1 MGIFKSKATKAL
13 EQKMI
18 IKRTINSMNKQIA
31 DLEVAKKSYID
42 KAKVAKQNGLES
54 QYNLALSGYKMTIA
68 QQKRAQE
75 MLLNFELTSQ
85 MKDMSAM
92 TGEFLKSLGILSKEM
107 VKLTKDK
114 EFLKVQQEFEKAME
128 GVERR
133 TEQMDVF
140 MEMSEDGFKNST
152 TSEDTISDED
162 FAKII
167 EEESIQDD
175 MKKSTETEIDEELKK
190 LQDRIS
196 AQQ

>member
-1 MGIFKSKATKAL
+1 MGIFKSKATKTL

-92 TGEFLKSLGILSKEM
+92 PGEFLKSLGILSKEM

-114 EFLKVQQEFEKAME
+114 EFLKVQQEFQKAME

>member
-1 MGIFKSKATKAL
+1 MGLFKSKAEKTL

-18 IKRTINSMNKQIA
+18 IKKTINSMNKQIN
-31 DLEVAKKSYID
+31 DLESAKKTYIE
-42 KAKVAKQNGLES
+42 KAKVAKKNGLEA

-107 VKLTKDK
+107 VQLTKDK
-114 EFLKVQQEFEKAME
+114 EFFKVQQEFEKAMQ

-140 MEMSEDGFKNST
+140 MEMSEDGFRNST
-152 TSEDTISDED
+152 SSEDTISDEE
-162 FAKII
+162 FAKLI
-167 EEESIQDD
+167 EEESIQDELTND
-175 MKKSTETEIDEELKK
+175 EIDSELQK
-190 LQDRIS
+190 LKSKMTSQE
-196 AQQ
+196 

>member
-1 MGIFKSKATKAL
+1 MGLFKSKTEKAL

-18 IKRTINSMNKQIA
+18 IKRTINSMNKQINE
-31 DLEVAKKSYID
+31 LESAKKTYIE
-42 KAKVAKQNGLES
+42 KAKQAKNNGLEA

-114 EFLKVQQEFEKAME
+114 EFIKVQQEFEKAMQ

-152 TSEDTISDED
+152 TSEDTISDEE
-162 FAKII
+162 FAKLI
-167 EEESIQDD
+167 EEESVQDELTND
-175 MKKSTETEIDEELKK
+175 EIDGEIQKLKSK
-190 LQDRIS
+190 IS
-196 AQQ
+196 SQE

>member
-13 EQKMI
+13 EQKMA
-18 IKRTINSMNKQIA
+18 IKKTINSMNKQISE
-31 DLEVAKKSYID
+31 LEKAKQVYID
-42 KAKVAKQNGLES
+42 KAKIAKKNGLET
-54 QYNLALSGYKMTIA
+54 QYNLALSGYKLTIA

-92 TGEFLKSLGILSKEM
+92 TGEFLQSMSILSKEM

-114 EFLKVQQEFEKAME
+114 EFFKVQQEFEKAMQ
-128 GVERR
+128 GVATR

-140 MEMSEDGFKNST
+140 MEMSEEGFANST
-152 TSEDTISDED
+152 TSEDTISDEE

-167 EEESIQDD
+167 EEESVQDELTSD
-175 MKKSTETEIDEELKK
+175 KIDSEIAELKK
-190 LQDRIS
+190 KIS
-196 AQQ
+196 SQE

>member
-1 MGIFKSKATKAL
+1 MGLFKSKSEKAL

-18 IKRTINSMNKQIA
+18 IKRTINSMNKQISE
-31 DLEVAKKSYID
+31 LENAKKSYIE
-42 KAKVAKQNGLES
+42 KAKVAKKNGLEA

-107 VKLTKDK
+107 VQLTKDK
-114 EFLKVQQEFEKAME
+114 EFFKVQQEFEKAMQ

-152 TSEDTISDED
+152 TSEDTITDEE
-162 FAKII
+162 FAKLI
-167 EEESIQDD
+167 EEESIQDELTND
-175 MKKSTETEIDEELKK
+175 EIDSELQK
-190 LQDRIS
+190 LKSKMTSQE
-196 AQQ
+196 